1 MCTASFSHGSTPMR
15 GHPPHKFP
23 PAPEPLKRL
32 RRFSLEGNL
41 PQGKQKFLTEGLTI
55 VFACCIVSYTSNEPH
70 NQITFG
76 GKERRQLNGNLNDST
91 SIYLQIAAMLEDNI
105 VRDLL
110 LEEEQAPST
119 NELAKAFS
127 INPATAA
134 KGLNLLVD
142 EGILYKKRG
151 IGMFVAAGSKQ
162 KIIQK
167 RKDSFFETYVRSLV
181 DEARTLAIGKEELMA
196 MIEQAAADKT

>member
-1 MCTASFSHGSTPMR
+1 M
-15 GHPPHKFP
+15 
-23 PAPEPLKRL
+23 
-32 RRFSLEGNL
+32 
-41 PQGKQKFLTEGLTI
+41 
-55 VFACCIVSYTSNEPH
+55 
-70 NQITFG
+70 
-76 GKERRQLNGNLNDST
+76 NGNLNDST

-105 VRDLL
+105 VRELL

-151 IGMFVAAGSKQ
+151 IGMFVASGAKGQ
-162 KIIQK
+162 IIAK
-167 RKDSFFETYVRSLV
+167 RKNSFYDSFIVNLVEEARSLSISE
-181 DEARTLAIGKEELMA
+181 DELVEMIRRAREE
-196 MIEQAAADKT
+196 KK

>member
-1 MCTASFSHGSTPMR
+1 MNGS
-15 GHPPHKFP
+15 
-23 PAPEPLKRL
+23 
-32 RRFSLEGNL
+32 
-41 PQGKQKFLTEGLTI
+41 
-55 VFACCIVSYTSNEPH
+55 
-70 NQITFG
+70 
-76 GKERRQLNGNLNDST
+76 LNDTT

-134 KGLNLLVD
+134 KGLNLLAD

-162 KIIQK
+162 QIIQMRREK
-167 RKDSFFETYVRSLV
+167 FFETYVKSLV
-181 DEARTLAIGKEELMA
+181 SEAHTLAIGKEELLA
-196 MIEQAAADKT
+196 MIEQAAADKMEGTEK